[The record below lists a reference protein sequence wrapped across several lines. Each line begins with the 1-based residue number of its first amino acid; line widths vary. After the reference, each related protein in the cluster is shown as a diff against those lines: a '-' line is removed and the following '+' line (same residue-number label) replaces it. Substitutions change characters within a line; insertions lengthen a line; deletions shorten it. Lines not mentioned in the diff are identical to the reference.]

1 MIDAFINKYRPKT
14 LDEVIGQS
22 AVVAS
27 LKQVMTKRSSQ
38 AFIFTGP
45 SGTGKTTLARIL
57 ARMAGCTEQD
67 IKAGEIDAATW
78 NGIDDMRKVTEPLIY
93 APMQGRLR
101 PVIVD
106 EAHALSKA
114 AWQSLLKILEEP
126 PPWVYWF
133 LCTTEAS
140 RVPPTVFTRCTA
152 YELAPVAL
160 PVLQDWI
167 TVIATKEKI
176 DGAIA
181 RLCAKEAYGS
191 PRQALANLA
200 KAAGAKSPA
209 EAAVLLKS
217 AQESDEAID
226 LAKALLK
233 GASWVELRSILN
245 SLKDTAPESIRHTV
259 RAFITAVILNKE
271 NQDAA
276 CKAAVI
282 LDAFSQ
288 SYNPQDGISPVVMSV
303 MRSRFS

>member
-1 MIDAFINKYRPKT
+1 MTDAFINKYRPKT
-14 LDEVIGQS
+14 LDEVIGQP

-27 LKQVMTKRSSQ
+27 LKQVMAKRTSQ

-78 NGIDDMRKVTEPLIY
+78 NGIDDMRKVTEPLVY
-93 APMQGRLR
+93 APLQGALR

-133 LCTTEAS
+133 LCTTEAN

-167 TVIATKEKI
+167 TGIATKEKI
-176 DGAIA
+176 DGAVA

-217 AQESDEAID
+217 AQESPEAVE

-233 GASWVELRSILN
+233 GAGWPELCTLLN
-245 SLKDTAPESIRHTV
+245 GLKDTAPESIRHTV
-259 RAFITAVILNKE
+259 RGYVTGAILNNK
-271 NQDAA
+271 NQDGA
-276 CKAAVI
+276 CRAAVI

-288 SYNPQDGISPVVMSV
+288 SYNPQDGISPVVISV
-303 MRSRFS
+303 MKARFS